1 MQPLRRGAHPEPGL
15 IQMLDRC
22 PADLLA
28 DCRSEILRPAGSPG
42 DHLSDRAGRD
52 GHAKQIG
59 EDLPE
64 PIFRQKL
71 SRRQIGH
78 HSGQP
83 DAILRWRPYL
93 GWKRSCRDRA
103 TAAAFATIELML
115 RDEQRRR
122 RRQIEHLTAA
132 DKFQQFTLQRHSAA
146 PASDRAM
153 HDRMIDP
160 FGPLQVFACMAGLAA
175 GLLQPSLTQ
184 ALCPARS
191 LARSIARRRLAAI
204 GAIQTKPTLQIGH
217 THRQQCVLLLQHQVA
232 LLQLPNQGQQ
242 GVHRQ

>member
-1 MQPLRRGAHPEPGL
+1 
-15 IQMLDRC
+15 MLDRC

-83 DAILRWRPYL
+83 DAILRRRPYL

-132 DKFQQFTLQRHSAA
+132 DKFQLFTLQRHSAA

-175 GLLQPSLTQ
+175 GLLQTLAHAGSVSGEKPGPVHRSKAACCYWSCPDQADAPDRPHAPSAMRSAAPTSGC
-184 ALCPARS
+184 APATPQSGPAGRPQTM
-191 LARSIARRRLAAI
+191 RNLAASPI
-204 GAIQTKPTLQIGH
+204 P
-217 THRQQCVLLLQHQVA
+217 
-232 LLQLPNQGQQ
+232 
-242 GVHRQ
+242 